1 MPPCARPVR
10 RQVSRSSWGRYCTE
24 TGTGLFTW
32 MDRTPARLSLHVNKP
47 VPVSAMIILYGHPES
62 GHTYKVALTLQLAG
76 LPFEYRW
83 VDVFKPLEQRA
94 ADFQAASR
102 HGEIPVLVDDGEP
115 LVQSNAILLH
125 LAEKYRTLGGENA
138 RRLEL
143 AREWLFWEANRIG
156 FSLPNLRHVLRFDE
170 TPAPGE
176 LLDWLRSRLGLD
188 LRRLDRELTTEQWL
202 LGTGPSVVDVACF
215 AYLCYD
221 DISL

>member
-1 MPPCARPVR
+1 
-10 RQVSRSSWGRYCTE
+10 
-24 TGTGLFTW
+24 
-32 MDRTPARLSLHVNKP
+32 
-47 VPVSAMIILYGHPES
+47 MIILYGHPES

-76 LPFEYRW
+76 LAFEYRW

-125 LAEKYRTLGGENA
+125 LAERHRTLGGENA

-170 TPAPGE
+170 LPASGE

-202 LGTGPSVVDVACF
+202 LGAAPSVVDVACF

-221 DISL
+221 DISLDLGEFPRLRDWLKRMRDLPRWRDPHDLLGKPP

>member
-1 MPPCARPVR
+1 
-10 RQVSRSSWGRYCTE
+10 
-24 TGTGLFTW
+24 
-32 MDRTPARLSLHVNKP
+32 
-47 VPVSAMIILYGHPES
+47 MIILYGHPES
-62 GHTYKVALTLQLAG
+62 GHTYKVALTLELAG
-76 LPFEYRW
+76 LAFKYRW
-83 VDVFKPLEQRA
+83 VDVFKPREQRS

-125 LAEKYRTLGGENA
+125 LAGKHRTLGGENA

-170 TPAPGE
+170 APAPRE

-188 LRRLDRELTTEQWL
+188 LRRLDAELHYRAMADWVPA
-202 LGTGPSVVDVACF
+202 PSVVDVACF

-221 DISL
+221 DIKLDLGEFPRLRDWLKRMRALPRWRDPHDLLGKPG